1 MIKVIIERRIKQG
14 SEGAYKE
21 AILQAKQAAGKTEGY
36 LGGEMLV
43 DQSDSNHILVVS
55 TWKDRESWID
65 WANSEGRDHVLTII
79 NPMLESEEAVTIY
92 SAVQ

>member
-1 MIKVIIERRIKQG
+1 MIKVIIERKIKQG
-14 SEGAYKE
+14 SEAAYKE
-21 AILQAKQAAGKTEGY
+21 AIFQAKKAAGKTDGY

-43 DQSDSNHILVVS
+43 DQNDSNHVLVVS

-65 WANSEGRDHVLTII
+65 WANSDGRDHVLNAI

-92 SAVQ
+92 SAIQ